1 MFGSQSY
8 TCSTRSFLIS
18 VISFGFY
25 CTVFSLYFGLH
36 SFEFSTQNSIYI
48 ENNILMSKMYEISFQ
63 VRVEHVHD
71 TPEAAENFLYETLG
85 SSLLHHRSRFLGHKR
100 TKNLISLQLACHL
113 RRFLG
118 LFGLSWDKSWAFH
131 PSLNL
136 IVDIEI
142 TKSYIN
148 FVGLKCSPFRR

>member
-1 MFGSQSY
+1 MNVWFPKLHLFYKIISDIGNLIWVLLHCVQPLF
-8 TCSTRSFLIS
+8 RPSF
-18 VISFGFY
+18 F
-25 CTVFSLYFGLH
+25 H

-136 IVDIEI
+136 ILDIKI
-142 TKSYIN
+142 TKS
-148 FVGLKCSPFRR
+148 